1 MSASRPDISTRP
13 SSILSRVL
21 KEEQNAST
29 ARPPP
34 TTSTYMGTKKKN
46 RKRRAGGEGNA
57 AAVRNNFLGH
67 FVGVFHWA
75 SNQARRISLASLQ
88 QAVLDAHAAGEGKL
102 VRDLIAEAHVYSEGA
117 AAHTSQEAAE
127 ESLALGT
134 LGLPFRAATLSCGA
148 IYQSVA
154 RHLYENGILL
164 GASPNSGSRYLHSFN
179 LVISK
184 YN

>member
-1 MSASRPDISTRP
+1 MSTRP

-34 TTSTYMGTKKKN
+34 TMSTYMDGTKKK
-46 RKRRAGGEGNA
+46 KQETPRAGRGMLLPLA
-57 AAVRNNFLGH
+57 IIFWVCRRLPLGIKSSTADL
-67 FVGVFHWA
+67 F
-75 SNQARRISLASLQ
+75 RASLQ

-154 RHLYENGILL
+154 RHLYEKGILL